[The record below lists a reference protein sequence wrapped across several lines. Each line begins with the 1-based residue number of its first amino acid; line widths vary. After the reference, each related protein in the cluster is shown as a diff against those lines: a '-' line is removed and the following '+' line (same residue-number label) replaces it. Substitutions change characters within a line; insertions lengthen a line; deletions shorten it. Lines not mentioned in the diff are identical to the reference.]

1 MSIVATILAK
11 KGSDVASISESAFVL
26 DAARIMRDRQI
37 GSVVVLRD
45 HTVVGIFTER
55 DIVKRVVAES
65 RNPAEARVGDVMTT
79 PVSCCT
85 PSTSLIECASLMTN
99 RRLRHIPV
107 LENGKLAGIVSSG
120 DIMAYKLSHL
130 EETNIFLQE
139 YLHGPQA
146 LAVEA

>member
-1 MSIVATILAK
+1 MSTVATILAK
-11 KGSDVASISESAFVL
+11 KGSFVASISESACVL
-26 DAARIMRDRQI
+26 DAACIMREKKI

-45 HTVVGIFTER
+45 NAVVGIFTER
-55 DIVKRVVAES
+55 DMAHRVVAES
-65 RNPAEARVGDVMTT
+65 KNPASTRVADVMTA
-79 PVSCCT
+79 PVASCT
-85 PSTSLIECASLMTN
+85 PATSLIECASLMTN
-99 RRLRHIPV
+99 RRMRHIPV